1 MGTAAG
7 GVGKEGVSGFSLAFL
22 SLPRLS
28 FHSDVTDVALAQP
41 LQDEGGASSGSQ
53 RAVRARA
60 GAAVL
65 SLLCAKK
72 RCKISPVKWTCLHY
86 SPSPIKYA

>member
-22 SLPRLS
+22 SLPRPS
-28 FHSDVTDVALAQP
+28 CSDVTDAALAQR

-65 SLLCAKK
+65 GLLCAKE
-72 RCKISPVKWTCLHY
+72 RCKP
-86 SPSPIKYA
+86 AQ